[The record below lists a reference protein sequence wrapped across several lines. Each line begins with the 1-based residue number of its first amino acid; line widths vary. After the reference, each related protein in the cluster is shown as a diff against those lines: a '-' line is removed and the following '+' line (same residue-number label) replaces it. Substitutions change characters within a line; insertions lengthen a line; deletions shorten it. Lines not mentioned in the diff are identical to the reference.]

1 LGFSS
6 RERKITVT
14 SISATKTVDLH
25 VKWFHM
31 MRRVPFRYC
40 FTMKVPRKTYPNWE
54 RFLVYG

>member
-1 LGFSS
+1 M
-6 RERKITVT
+6 VT
-14 SISATKTVDLH
+14 SISAIKTVDLH

-40 FTMKVPRKTYPNWE
+40 FTMKVPRKTYPNWG